1 MASEVF
7 SQSLAYPQMKQ
18 RAISSRSFRTKI
30 SPSNSQ
36 SFTMGQTINLD
47 LPSNMSGTYYN
58 YNQMYLKFKVTNGDA
73 TAVTLD
79 RAGAACLIKR
89 IQIQTAGANLYDCD
103 KWNVLYTA
111 LMDTE
116 ASAEWKGSIG
126 NILTGTSG
134 SNLGGETIGAAG
146 ERTFCIPMV
155 LNPLANTTPH
165 RLIPAFSLSSIQY
178 RITLDDAATALV
190 GTAGIANSEIVVSDV
205 EMVCLMTELS
215 PSAQAQVDSMT
226 GGVYNILA
234 NSYMNSSATM
244 TAASQVTANLG
255 FSVSSLERILLV
267 QRQDATFVNA
277 DTKFTIGN
285 RAPNGL
291 SEYQYLINSESYP
304 SRPIIVEGN
313 QAEACAELLIAN
325 HSLTDYR
332 AGNTLNN
339 NPVKSGAL
347 VSLCNQSGSQ
357 GLFPNAYSS
366 ESPAGTSVG
375 VLGADNAGT
384 TGGNIGTALFG
395 CEFETGLSDGKSST
409 IYSGVSTLASNVQF
423 LGKYANAGTTGA
435 TLDFF
440 GMFSVLISLDMKGS
454 GVFSVSV

>member
-1 MASEVF
+1 
-7 SQSLAYPQMKQ
+7 
-18 RAISSRSFRTKI
+18 
-30 SPSNSQ
+30 
-36 SFTMGQTINLD
+36 
-47 LPSNMSGTYYN
+47 
-58 YNQMYLKFKVTNGDA
+58 MYLKFKVTNGDGQP
-73 TAVTLD
+73 VTLD
-79 RAGAACLIKR
+79 RAGAACLIRR
-89 IQIQTAGANLYDCD
+89 IAINTAGASLYDCD

-116 ASAEWKGSIG
+116 ASAEWKGSVG

-134 SNLGGETIGAAG
+134 SNLGGETIPNGATG
-146 ERTFCIPMV
+146 FRTFCIPMV

-178 RITLDDAATALV
+178 RITLDDAKNSLV
-190 GTAGIANSEIVVSDV
+190 GNTGLLNSDIVISDV

-215 PSAQAQVDSMT
+215 PSAQAQVDQMT

-244 TAASQVTANLG
+244 TASSQVTANLG

-267 QRQDATFVNA
+267 QRQSATFV
-277 DTKFTIGN
+277 DPHTKFSIGN
-285 RAPNGL
+285 RATNGL

-304 SRPIIVEGN
+304 SRPIVVEGQ

-339 NPVKSGAL
+339 NAVKTGTL

-357 GLFPNAYSS
+357 GIFPNAYSTAD
-366 ESPAGTSVG
+366 PAGTSVG
-375 VLGADNAGT
+375 VLGANDAGT

-423 LGKYANAGTTGA
+423 LGKYSNGTPTGA

-440 GMFSVLISLDMKGS
+440 AMFSVLISLDMRGS